1 MTEGIR
7 LRPVLETDLERL
19 EEMFADPE
27 AIGEHNWGGHQDQSV
42 WRKRWQDNRLL
53 GGERSVLMVEL
64 GGDVLGFVSWH
75 MVRTGQISHT
85 LEFGI
90 SLWPES
96 RGKGHGTAAQ
106 LLLARYLFA
115 HHPVN
120 RIQAITES
128 DNAAEQRSL
137 EKAGFVREAVLR
149 ELSFRDGAWR
159 DEVVYRMLRSELPA

>member
-1 MTEGIR
+1 MTEGMR
-7 LRPVLETDLERL
+7 LRPVREKDLDRL

-27 AIGEHNWGGHQDQSV
+27 EIGVYNWGGHTDESV
-42 WRKRWQDNRLL
+42 WRKRWAENRLI
-53 GGERSVLMVEL
+53 GDDRAVLMIEL
-64 GGDVLGFVSWH
+64 DDDPIGFVSWH
-75 MVRTGQISHT
+75 KVRTGQISHT

-90 SLWPES
+90 SLWSEF

-106 LLLARYLFA
+106 RLLARYLFA
-115 HHPVN
+115 NNPVN
-120 RIQAITES
+120 RIQALTEAG
-128 DNAAEQRSL
+128 NVAEQRAL